1 MTFKVDNI
9 LELTGSL
16 FYGIFNIP
24 FILLIKIFARSYFF
38 IKFINNDSSDYDLY
52 ETEDYIISKSY
63 EFGGDLMWQFIGLVT
78 LVYEYYNKTIKP
90 KFHEIT
96 DNYFRHSAI
105 ILDNGNQVNSF
116 KDWIELYNYSINNE
130 LQYDLILY
138 IDYSKNDSKK
148 TYTIISDNVNNCNPF
163 KEMNVSGAKFIIF
176 KLNYNN
182 VNYDINL
189 KEPYN
194 FLVKDNLLTHSFFKY
209 YMYKF
214 NNIYLE
220 NDYNI
225 NYMTNDMQTTT
236 LTHPFYLRFS
246 DNGLT
251 SFQLKKEENKNNYE
265 CDDCGFEGNDCFE
278 NTGLTSLEIET
289 YFDLGELDRCD
300 DCFEKWRNSED
311 SIEYKERIDEEEGE
325 EEEETTCKK
334 CDNKLDDIDNKCCND
349 GRSNVLSII
358 LPEENEED
366 IEDKSGFIKKNNP
379 GVLFKDHLE

>member
-1 MTFKVDNI
+1 M
-9 LELTGSL
+9 EYME
-16 FYGIFNIP
+16 YG
-24 FILLIKIFARSYFF
+24 FF
-38 IKFINNDSSDYDLY
+38 IGSMLVFGYAFKFYNFKDVYD
-52 ETEDYIISKSY
+52 TKDYIISKSY

-78 LVYEYYNKTIKP
+78 LVSEYYNKTVKP

-105 ILDNGNQVNSF
+105 ILNNGKQVNSF

-209 YMYKF
+209 YMYKY

-220 NDYNI
+220 NDYKI
-225 NYMTNDMQTTT
+225 NYMSNDMQTTS
-236 LTHPFYLRFS
+236 LTQPFYLRFG

-265 CDDCGFEGNDCFE
+265 CDDCGFEGNNCFE
-278 NTGLTSLEIET
+278 NTGLSGLELET
-289 YFDLGELDRCD
+289 YLDLGEPDRCD

-311 SIEYKERIDEEEGE
+311 SIKYREMVGE
-325 EEEETTCKK
+325 EEEEEEEEEKEEWEEITCKK
-334 CDNKLDDIDNKCCND
+334 CDNKLNDICCNSD
-349 GRSNVLSII
+349 RSNVLSII
-358 LPEENEED
+358 LPEDEDED